1 MVYGLAS
8 RVEQTKDGE
17 QMLVF
22 WKENLVLLAV
32 PKTGSTALEGALAPR
47 ASLVLRD
54 PPELKHAPCY
64 RYKRFLKPLF
74 KQVGGQNPELMA
86 IVRNPIDWLG
96 SWYRYR
102 TREDLIG
109 HENST
114 HNVSFDEFVLEY
126 CKGSPAPFAKVGSQS
141 RFLRIN
147 DGEIG
152 AQHLFQYEQWDK
164 VITYLEERLA
174 MTITLKQK
182 NVSPKMDLQLSAAVA
197 SKLRDKRSDEFEVWD
212 LAKR

>member
-1 MVYGLAS
+1 
-8 RVEQTKDGE
+8 
-17 QMLVF
+17 MLVF

-54 PPELKHAPCY
+54 PPEIKHAPCY

-102 TREDLIG
+102 TRDDLIG
-109 HENST
+109 HPNST
-114 HNVSFDEFVLEY
+114 RDISFDDFVLEY
-126 CKGSPAPFAKVGSQS
+126 CKGAPAPLANVGSQA
-141 RFLRIN
+141 RFLTIN

-152 AQHLFQYEQWDK
+152 AEHLFQYEQWDK
-164 VITYLEERLA
+164 VIGYLEERLGL
-174 MTITLKQK
+174 TITLKQK
-182 NVSPKMDLQLSAAVA
+182 NVSPRMDLVLSAEVEA
-197 SKLRDKRSDEFEVWD
+197 KLREKRAAEFAVWK
-212 LAKR
+212 LGRR

>member
-152 AQHLFQYEQWDK
+152 PQHLFQYEQWDK
-164 VITYLEERLA
+164 VVTYLEERLA
-174 MTITLKQK
+174 ITITLKQK
-182 NVSPKMDLQLSAAVA
+182 NVSPKMDLQLSDAVA

>member
-1 MVYGLAS
+1 MRLS
-8 RVEQTKDGE
+8 E

-22 WKENLVLLAV
+22 WKENLVLMSI

-102 TREDLIG
+102 TRDDLIG

-114 HNVSFDEFVLEY
+114 RDISFDDFVLEY
-126 CKGSPAPFAKVGSQS
+126 CKGSPAAFANVGSQN
-141 RFLRIN
+141 RFLRVN

-152 AQHLFQYEQWDK
+152 AEYLFQYEQWDK
-164 VITYLEERLA
+164 VISYLEERLT

-182 NVSPKMDLQLSAAVA
+182 NVSPGI
-197 SKLRDKRSDEFEVWD
+197 KLRLSGSVETKLREKRAEEFEIWE

>member
-8 RVEQTKDGE
+8 DVEQTKDGE

>member
-1 MVYGLAS
+1 
-8 RVEQTKDGE
+8 
-17 QMLVF
+17 
-22 WKENLVLLAV
+22 
-32 PKTGSTALEGALAPR
+32 
-47 ASLVLRD
+47 
-54 PPELKHAPCY
+54 
-64 RYKRFLKPLF
+64 
-74 KQVGGQNPELMA
+74 MA

-102 TREDLIG
+102 TRDDLIG

>member
-1 MVYGLAS
+1 
-8 RVEQTKDGE
+8 
-17 QMLVF
+17 MLVF
-22 WKENLVLLAV
+22 WKENLVLMAV

-86 IVRNPIDWLG
+86 IVRHPVDWLG

-102 TREDLIG
+102 TRPDLIG

-114 HNVSFDEFVLEY
+114 HDISFDDFVLEY
-126 CKGSPAPFAKVGSQS
+126 CKGAPAPFARVGSQD

-164 VITYLEERLA
+164 VIGYLEARLELS
-174 MTITLKQK
+174 IKLKQK
-182 NVSPKMDLQLSAAVA
+182 NVSPAMDLALSDTTKA
-197 SKLRDKRSDEFEVWD
+197 KLREKRAEEFDIWE
-212 LAKR
+212 AGRR